1 MLGIGYGMGVFVHQ
15 VQRVL
20 PAQSSSGAS
29 APVPPG
35 TEYASVRE
43 LGEQMARPVGSL
55 RRIWSVTCRSA
66 FISSTPN

>member
-20 PAQSSSGAS
+20 PAQFFSRGLQP
-29 APVPPG
+29 PVPPG

-43 LGEQMARPVGSL
+43 LGEQMARPGGLTSA
-55 RRIWSVTCRSA
+55 IWSVTCRAHS
-66 FISSTPN
+66 